1 LTSSLLGERLMEI
14 NEKLIQ
20 EFENSIDTVHLERG
34 EVPIKLLGYGEIS
47 IVFELVNDL
56 APIAYKRLP
65 IFESEI
71 QVKRHISAYIK
82 YHEILMRLGIEVP
95 PEDSIWIRSSNNKIV
110 LYCAQ
115 EKISP
120 ETIGNRII
128 HDKITKKD
136 FQQLILLI
144 MRKLSKIWLFN
155 KRSKKFQVGIDGQIS
170 NWSLIGYDSGKPE
183 ISEDNQ
189 LLYLDTSTPLFRV
202 NGIEAMEPD
211 LFLKSAPSFL
221 RWLLKA
227 LFVEEVVGRYYDF
240 RLVAIDLLANF
251 YKEQKPNLIPESLN
265 IINTFFNEEVSELK
279 IPPLT
284 YNEIYSYYNGFL
296 GDKQIWVIFQNARR
310 IDRYLQTRMLKKKYD
325 FYLPAK
331 IKR

>member
-1 LTSSLLGERLMEI
+1 MEI
-14 NEKLIQ
+14 NEKLIK
-20 EFENSIDTVHLERG
+20 EFENSIDTIHLERG
-34 EVPIKLLGYGEIS
+34 EVPIKLLGFGEIS
-47 IVFELVNDL
+47 LVFEFLNDI

-65 IFESEI
+65 IFESKI
-71 QVKRHISAYIK
+71 QVNRHISAYIR
-82 YHEILMRLGIEVP
+82 YHEILTRLGIQVP
-95 PEDSIWIRSSNNKIV
+95 PEDSIWIRTSKNKIV

-128 HDKITKKD
+128 HDKISKND
-136 FQQLILLI
+136 FRNLILLI
-144 MRKLSKIWLFN
+144 MQKLSNIWLFN
-155 KRSKKFQVGIDGQIS
+155 NRSKKIQVGIDGQIS
-170 NWSLIGYDSGKPE
+170 NWSLTGYDSGRSE
-183 ISEDNQ
+183 ITEDEQ
-189 LLYLDTSTPLFRV
+189 LVYLDTSTPMFRV

-240 RLVAIDLLANF
+240 RNVAIDLIANF

-265 IINTFFNEEVSELK
+265 IINTFFKEEVSQLE
-279 IPPLT
+279 IPPIS
-284 YNEIYSYYNGFL
+284 YDEIYSYYNGFL

-310 IDRYLQTRMLKKKYD
+310 IDRYLQTKMLKKGYD
-325 FYLPAK
+325 FYLPNK